1 MELCIQNLTK
11 IFQKKKVID
20 NLSLTLHPGI
30 YSLLGKNGAGKTTLM
45 EMIASNLQ
53 PSQGQILYNQTP
65 IQTLK
70 EDYLTLFGYL
80 PQDLGFPSEFTVQSY
95 LEYVATLKGLSK
107 KESTNQIATLLEKVS
122 LVEKRNQ
129 KIHKLSGGM
138 KRRLG
143 IAQALLNNPKILV
156 LDEPTSGLDP
166 QERIHFKNLIA
177 QLSKERIVI
186 ISTHIVSDV
195 EAIAHEH
202 ALLQD
207 GHLLRM
213 GTKEELLKEIEG
225 KVWQAQLEQPWEESL
240 GQIIWEKTDERG
252 NLIVRY
258 LASQPTLKTATL
270 QKPCLEDL
278 VFWLFKGGK
287 RA

>member
-11 IFQKKKVID
+11 VFQKKKVID

-53 PSQGQILYNQTP
+53 PSQGQILYDQTP

-80 PQDLGFPSEFTVQSY
+80 PQDLGFPLEFTVQSY
-95 LEYVATLKGLSK
+95 LEYVAALKGLSK
-107 KESTNQIATLLEKVS
+107 KESTIRITTLLEKVS
-122 LVEKRNQ
+122 LVEKRHQ

-143 IAQALLNNPKILV
+143 IAQALLNDPKILV

-166 QERIHFKNLIA
+166 QERIHFKNLIV
-177 QLSKERIVI
+177 QLSKDRIVI

-225 KVWQAQLEQPWEESL
+225 KVWQAQLEQPWEESS

-278 VFWLFKGGK
+278 VFWLFEGGK

>member
-53 PSQGQILYNQTP
+53 PSQGQILYDQTP